1 MYWVS
6 RNPQLLEYFKKSEPW
21 TRSSSMHNVPNHD
34 VPIKKPSDLSCKELE
49 EELFK
54 LFLTTRFKPSYAVS
68 EAADSWLA
76 LMDRLLILGNDCI
89 EQKDRVKANILQLI
103 DIYYDALDAP
113 KKGGQK

>member
-1 MYWVS
+1 M
-6 RNPQLLEYFKKSEPW
+6 LKFK
-21 TRSSSMHNVPNHD
+21 
-34 VPIKKPSDLSCKELE
+34 ILSAVY
-49 EELFK
+49 
-54 LFLTTRFKPSYAVS
+54 SYAVS

-113 KKGGQK
+113 KKGGQKAEVIQNSPLSRLSCFKLQSLFLE

>member
-1 MYWVS
+1 M
-6 RNPQLLEYFKKSEPW
+6 LKFK
-21 TRSSSMHNVPNHD
+21 
-34 VPIKKPSDLSCKELE
+34 ILSAVY
-49 EELFK
+49 
-54 LFLTTRFKPSYAVS
+54 SYAVS

-113 KKGGQK
+113 KKGGQKAEVIQNSPPGRLSCFKLQSLFLE

>member
-1 MYWVS
+1 M
-6 RNPQLLEYFKKSEPW
+6 LKFK
-21 TRSSSMHNVPNHD
+21 
-34 VPIKKPSDLSCKELE
+34 ILSAVY
-49 EELFK
+49 
-54 LFLTTRFKPSYAVS
+54 SYAVS

-113 KKGGQK
+113 KKGGQKVS